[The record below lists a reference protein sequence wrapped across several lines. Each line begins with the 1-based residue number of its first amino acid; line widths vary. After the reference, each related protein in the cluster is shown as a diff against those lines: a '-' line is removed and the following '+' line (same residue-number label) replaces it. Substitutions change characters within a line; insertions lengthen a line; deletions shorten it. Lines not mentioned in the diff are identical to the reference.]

1 MRRNKISLYLL
12 LLAGLLMVWSPLVY
26 GGDQARIGTAGGVQ
40 LEVPVGAR
48 DLAMG
53 GSDLAYTKGLD
64 ALFWN
69 PAGFSNTES
78 VASAVFSTMTI
89 FNDVNVNYLA
99 LGVKAGAF
107 GNLAF
112 SIKAFDFGDIPFTT
126 VQDMDGASGRTFSP
140 TFFTLGLTYA
150 KRLTDAISLGVT
162 GKLVTERIP
171 QAQANAFA
179 LDVGLQYWGLG
190 GIDGLGFGVAVKN
203 VGSSIQYDGSGFL
216 QQTFNP
222 QTGRTEFSSI
232 PTQSDELPASI
243 ELGVS
248 YKREIA
254 EGNTIIL
261 STDFKN
267 NNLGNDQGRIGGEY
281 AYNDLFFLRAGWLG
295 LGRALGFDDTSY
307 DDMNYRF
314 TLGVG
319 LHFKLGRSDFNL
331 DYAFRDSQY
340 FDGNNLFSV
349 RIGF

>member
-1 MRRNKISLYLL
+1 MRRNKFSLYLL
-12 LLAGLLMVWSPLVY
+12 LLAGLMMIWSPLVY
-26 GGDQARIGTAGGVQ
+26 GGDESRIGTAGGVQ

-99 LGVKAGAF
+99 LGFKAGAL
-107 GNLAF
+107 GNLGF

-150 KRLTDAISLGVT
+150 KRLTDAISVGVT
-162 GKLVTERIP
+162 GKLITERIP
-171 QAQANAFA
+171 QASANAFA

-203 VGSSIQYDGSGFL
+203 VGSSMQYDGSGFL

-232 PTQSDELPASI
+232 PTQSDVLNWAFPTNGKLPKA
-243 ELGVS
+243 
-248 YKREIA
+248 
-254 EGNTIIL
+254 T
-261 STDFKN
+261 
-267 NNLGNDQGRIGGEY
+267 
-281 AYNDLFFLRAGWLG
+281 
-295 LGRALGFDDTSY
+295 
-307 DDMNYRF
+307 
-314 TLGVG
+314 
-319 LHFKLGRSDFNL
+319 
-331 DYAFRDSQY
+331 
-340 FDGNNLFSV
+340 
-349 RIGF
+349 